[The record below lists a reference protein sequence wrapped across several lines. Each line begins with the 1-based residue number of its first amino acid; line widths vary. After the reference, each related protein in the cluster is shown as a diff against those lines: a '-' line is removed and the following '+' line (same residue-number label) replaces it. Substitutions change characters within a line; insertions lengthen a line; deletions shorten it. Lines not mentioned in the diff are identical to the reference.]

1 MTLRGRGSGWRWGTI
16 TPIIPLGEITCQ
28 RDLCPFC
35 VGPYLDL
42 SRVGFQQ
49 PTTDPCSSDRPQ
61 GRLSI
66 AHSRQIRAIYH
77 PDPIGITSFRP
88 GLVKDLISHGRAPST
103 KGATALPAG
112 LIIVAATSCAI
123 SLDTYDTKGR
133 RIACESQFDRDEHTA
148 IPPMVRTNRCSPVIL
163 SVSPLGDTRAC
174 SPRITR
180 VPEQASDSSMFPLSL
195 SFFLIFVDYPYPV

>member
-148 IPPMVRTNRCSPVIL
+148 IPPMVQTVAHRSSCLCRRWATHVRVRRVSRVYPSRPAIPRCFL
-163 SVSPLGDTRAC
+163 
-174 SPRITR
+174 
-180 VPEQASDSSMFPLSL
+180 FLSL
-195 SFFLIFVDYPYPV
+195 FS